1 MVLIVFKFLTNM
13 EFLPP
18 VEGIIHPT
26 FMQHCQLHLIFHRE
40 WYVMTLLLCLS
51 VRDQNLSMRNSRLPT
66 TRMSDPSPTPSS
78 TMKSHKTLCS
88 EALINKLPTGKSIYC
103 TLLKTCNFSK
113 NETEIGSPVPGTHP
127 EDTKRAEGRPTLPSY
142 SPDELRSGL
151 IRFGLVAYTF

>member
-1 MVLIVFKFLTNM
+1 
-13 EFLPP
+13 
-18 VEGIIHPT
+18 
-26 FMQHCQLHLIFHRE
+26 
-40 WYVMTLLLCLS
+40 
-51 VRDQNLSMRNSRLPT
+51 
-66 TRMSDPSPTPSS
+66 
-78 TMKSHKTLCS
+78 MKSHKTLCS

-103 TLLKTCNFSK
+103 TLLKACNFSK